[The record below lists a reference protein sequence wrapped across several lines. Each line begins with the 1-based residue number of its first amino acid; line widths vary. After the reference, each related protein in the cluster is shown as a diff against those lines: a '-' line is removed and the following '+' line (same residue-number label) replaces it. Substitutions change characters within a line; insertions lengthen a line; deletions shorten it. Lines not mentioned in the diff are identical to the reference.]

1 MQRRQLRQAL
11 DLPQGIVADQR
22 GVFEA
27 FAAVGDAVANAV
39 DLLQAAQDPAAG
51 QRLQQQG
58 HCLMVIGDG
67 QRLLPFLFRR
77 FQREAGLG
85 QADTFDQP
93 LTEQRPLRHVKQLK
107 LQGGAAGVNRHDFIG
122 H

>member
-1 MQRRQLRQAL
+1 MQRRQLRRAL

-67 QRLLPFLFRR
+67 QRLLPFLCRR

-93 LTEQRPLRHVKQLK
+93 LTEQRPCGMLSS
-107 LQGGAAGVNRHDFIG
+107 
-122 H
+122 